1 MGIYD
6 LLRSCRDQSDLG
18 FECLDL
24 GSIGFSSCLKG
35 GIDVYVNETDEGRGR
50 DGEGFLVLESKESG

>member
-6 LLRSCRDQSDLG
+6 LLRSCRDQNDLG
-18 FECLDL
+18 FECPDL
-24 GSIGFSSCLKG
+24 GSISFISCLKG